1 MVLLNTGSPDPDH
14 PNEDLRVSNEDV
26 LVITDDDSD
35 QELDTENLDPSMLQY
50 GHYQLL
56 PTFPQPL
63 PTFANEALDIDYSD
77 EDADNGDETHNEVS
91 NAPNNLPEIPVPP
104 VTTIETT
111 LLKEVWSASS
121 SRSCDIEMDS
131 KKVDEVKQAMSN
143 IVLPPSA
150 IPDWAADIPEEE
162 WKQQLIKRLENIG

>member
-26 LVITDDDSD
+26 LVVTDDDSD
-35 QELDTENLDPSMLQY
+35 QELDTENLDPSMLEY
-50 GHYQLL
+50 GHY
-56 PTFPQPL
+56 QPL
-63 PTFANEALDIDYSD
+63 PTFANEELDIASD
-77 EDADNGDETHNEVS
+77 EDTDNGDEIHNEVS

-104 VTTIETT
+104 ITTIETA

-121 SRSCDIEMDS
+121 SKSCDIEMDS